1 MPATQLRRPP
11 SPPRK
16 GFNHGLLGH
25 LGPID
30 PQLDGLPALGVSQA
44 LETLAQLAQ
53 TYPGSSEMFARFL
66 RMAIRVEHIGYSERI
81 CKSAVQYAD
90 RLLQTKQSESLPKPA
105 GHIAHDLVHEYK
117 DHGFVIDYEEARSHL
132 GDAWIR
138 TDTPELALAEEV
150 YTFYEQANLFLQFA
164 GDPPGRYIALGG
176 NLERPVVLQR
186 RSR

>member
-1 MPATQLRRPP
+1 MTLAIGADEIHMGP
-11 SPPRK
+11 
-16 GFNHGLLGH
+16 LGH

-150 YTFYEQANLFLQFA
+150 YTFYEQANLFLPFA